1 MLHGSLIK
9 KVTIWLQIEITRVK
23 SLINPLFRVF
33 EVHTNLVE
41 DILLLRLR
49 ADCSL
54 EAPLFIPHSWL
65 ILQPLE
71 ELLRFCNQ
79 RNIRNASNDLLHRS
93 SSHGFF
99 LSLSFLHRP
108 AYSDTLGS
116 SIILLWFFQS
126 HNIFIEPLFQ
136 PF

>member
-1 MLHGSLIK
+1 MNNYIYATWFTYKENHNMTTNRNNASKIPDQS
-9 KVTIWLQIEITRVK
+9 VVQR
-23 SLINPLFRVF
+23 F

-116 SIILLWFFQS
+116 SIILL
-126 HNIFIEPLFQ
+126 
-136 PF
+136 